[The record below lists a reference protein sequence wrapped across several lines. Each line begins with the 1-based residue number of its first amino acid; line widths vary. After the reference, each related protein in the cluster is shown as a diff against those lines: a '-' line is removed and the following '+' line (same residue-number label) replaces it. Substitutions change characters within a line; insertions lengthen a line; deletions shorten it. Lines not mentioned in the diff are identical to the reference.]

1 MRLFIGD
8 HMMCSEFMRV
18 GRYLYQLLVVSG
30 TIVLVVISPVSY
42 FRCQI
47 LVVSY
52 SVVRYQLPVVRLLVI
67 IDITSCWRYQLLFN
81 NNSYY
86 CLLIKDTITRGT
98 GVIA

>member
-1 MRLFIGD
+1 
-8 HMMCSEFMRV
+8 MRV
-18 GRYLYQLLVVSG
+18 GRYLHQLPIISG
-30 TIVLVVISPVSY
+30 TIVLVAISPVFY

-52 SVVRYQLPVVRLLVI
+52 SVVIFQLSVIRLSAI

-86 CLLIKDTITRGT
+86 YLLIKDTITQGI